1 MFFVTC
7 MQYLPE
13 SLAVELGNLRG
24 SRIDASDSVD
34 TWEVQD
40 SIKPAFLL
48 MTVLLSAIVI
58 LLAIS
63 IINELLNHVK
73 SANSITQ
80 AYAAAKHISIDA
92 SGKENWSDDAM
103 STDTDGCQS
112 EPLTPT
118 HTERLT
124 LMAKIISKL
133 AHPPP
138 GWRAPR
144 SSLITTSVKAKA
156 AKNLSS
162 SLTTLVTTRISS
174 FSLITT
180 LRISTQS

>member
-1 MFFVTC
+1 MFFITC
-7 MQYLPE
+7 MQYLSE
-13 SLAVELGNLRG
+13 SWAVELGNLRG

-112 EPLTPT
+112 GPLTPT

-124 LMAKIISKL
+124 VAKIISKL

-144 SSLITTSVKAKA
+144 SSLINSY
-156 AKNLSS
+156 
-162 SLTTLVTTRISS
+162 
-174 FSLITT
+174 
-180 LRISTQS
+180 